1 MFCFSCQNLIMKTLR
16 SALIEDENADKF
28 LVDGF
33 PRSFEQAE
41 EFQSEV
47 RHSLQDMFFN
57 ITVEVFFVVLS
68 KP

>member
-1 MFCFSCQNLIMKTLR
+1 MKTLR

-28 LVDGF
+28 LIDGF

-47 RHSLQDMFFN
+47 RQSLQDMLF
-57 ITVEVFFVVLS
+57 
-68 KP
+68 